1 MGARSGA
8 RKPTGAIAERLAV
21 NHSTFTQPNWI
32 PRCPSLP
39 MGWDRVWY
47 PFPEW
52 ISRGVN
58 LMECGLCHRKGISCP
73 VLVECAL
80 FPGGDEN
87 TPGETYVCVTVRR
100 VAGEF

>member
-1 MGARSGA
+1 MGMDVLS
-8 RKPTGAIAERLAV
+8 
-21 NHSTFTQPNWI
+21 I
-32 PRCPSLP
+32 PES
-39 MGWDRVWY
+39 WDRVWY
-47 PFPEW
+47 PFLEW

-87 TPGETYVCVTVRR
+87 TPGETYVCAPCGAWLVSFNAEIGIAVVIRP
-100 VAGEF
+100 E